1 MFGGPALA
9 FCLLAA
15 LLPTALCTSPAIL
28 PQRWTERTFR
38 IESTNAT
45 TSTGRFLK
53 DGQPYRYIAGQ
64 MEYFRIHPS
73 LWNDRLQRVRAL
85 GLNAVQIYVPWNFH
99 EPLPGM

>member
-1 MFGGPALA
+1 MLRGAVLA
-9 FCLLAA
+9 SFCLTA
-15 LLPTALCTSPAIL
+15 LLPLALCGSPAL
-28 PQRWTERTFR
+28 PQRWNERTFR
-38 IESTNAT
+38 IEPTNAT
-45 TSTGRFLK
+45 TSAGRFLK

-64 MEYFRIHPS
+64 IEYSRIHPS